1 MYDRCYIGRR
11 GLKESFVTGVEEFIQ
26 KARQYKYY
34 ELDGGIRCPC
44 LKYDGTRILKD
55 EIIKV
60 HLYKKGFKP
69 NYWIW
74 TDHGEDMGDVNFNI
88 GDNCVSGLSSSVYIT
103 KIDQFRTMEEMV
115 NSALWQHETLQGVQS
130 SNIEEPPT
138 EDTQQFY
145 NLLAEAN
152 KPLFEGSSE
161 SKLSVC
167 VRLLSYKSNWNVPN
181 KCLQNF
187 IKLLLEVLQK
197 QNCQLVIMML
207 KGWYQSWD

>member
-1 MYDRCYIGRR
+1 
-11 GLKESFVTGVEEFIQ
+11 
-26 KARQYKYY
+26 
-34 ELDGGIRCPC
+34 
-44 LKYDGTRILKD
+44 
-55 EIIKV
+55 
-60 HLYKKGFKP
+60 
-69 NYWIW
+69 
-74 TDHGEDMGDVNFNI
+74 MGDVNFNI

-130 SNIEEPPT
+130 SNIEEPLT

-197 QNCQLVIMML
+197 QNCQLVIMIL